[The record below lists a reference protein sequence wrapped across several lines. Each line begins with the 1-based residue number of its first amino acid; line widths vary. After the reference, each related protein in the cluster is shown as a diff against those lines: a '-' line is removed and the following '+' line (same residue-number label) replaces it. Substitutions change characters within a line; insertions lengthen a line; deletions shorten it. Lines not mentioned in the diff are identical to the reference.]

1 MNADSLQGMIDR
13 VKAGRLSRRG
23 FIRRMA
29 VLGLTAPL
37 ANQLLAIGG
46 VAMAETPAFD
56 YRPTKRGGGGTLKL
70 LWWEAPTLLN
80 PQFAVGTKDQD
91 GSRLFYEPL
100 AAWDNDGNLKQVL
113 AAEIPSRQNGGLAAD
128 GKSVVWKLKQG
139 VKWHDGHP
147 FTADDCVFTWQY
159 CTDPQTAAV
168 TAGSY
173 VNLKV
178 EKIDDYTI
186 RMLFPDPRPFWA
198 DAFVANNC
206 IIPKHLFAPYIGA
219 KSRAAPWNLKPVGTG
234 PYKFKSFTPGDLAQG
249 VINPDYHEPNRPF
262 FDAVDMKGGG
272 DATSAARAV
281 FETGEYDYAWNL
293 QVEWELLKKMEQ
305 AGKGRLMMTEG
316 SSIEHIQCNFSDP
329 NVVVDGQRSCV
340 TTKNPTLSDPVVRQA
355 LSLLCDRAGIQKY
368 IYGET
373 GMTTPNF
380 VNGPK
385 PFVSHNTK
393 WEYNIQKATDLLEKA
408 GWKPGPDGIRQK
420 NGVRLSWLYQTSI
433 NQPRQETQQVIKQAC
448 QKAGIEVRL
457 KAVLASVYFSSDV
470 GNDDTYPKFY
480 ADIQMYTDNPTQ
492 PDPGFWM
499 RQFLTTEVAQKSNMW
514 QGRNITRWQNP
525 DYDKLWNEAASEL
538 DPVKRA
544 AMFIKMNNMVVDDV
558 VVIPLIFR
566 RNVGAGVDALRAPM
580 SGWDNDTWD
589 LPNWFMQVQA

>member
-1 MNADSLQGMIDR
+1 MHIGSLQGMIDR

-56 YRPTKRGGGGTLKL
+56 YRPTRRGGGGTLKL
-70 LWWEAPTLLN
+70 LWWEGPTLLN

-100 AAWDNDGNLKQVL
+100 AAWDNDGNLKRVL

-139 VKWHDGHP
+139 VKWHDGQP

-198 DAFVANNC
+198 DAFVSNNC
-206 IIPKHLFAPYIGA
+206 IIPRHLFAPYIGA

-234 PYKFKSFTPGDLAQG
+234 PYKFKSFAPGDLVQG

-316 SSIEHIQCNFSDP
+316 SSIEHIQCNFSNP

-340 TTKNPTLSDPVVRQA
+340 TTKNPTLSDPAVRQA

-373 GMTTPNF
+373 GMTTANF

-385 PFVSHNTK
+385 PFVSHDTK
-393 WEYNIQKATDLLEKA
+393 WEYNVQKATDLLEKA

-470 GNDDTYPKFY
+470 GNDETYPKFY
-480 ADIQMYTDNPTQ
+480 ADIQMYTTNPTQ

-499 RQFLTTEVAQKSNMW
+499 RQFLSTEVAQKSNMW

-525 DYDKLWNEAASEL
+525 DYDKLWNAAATEL

-544 AMFIKMNNMVVDDV
+544 AMFIKMNDLVVDDV